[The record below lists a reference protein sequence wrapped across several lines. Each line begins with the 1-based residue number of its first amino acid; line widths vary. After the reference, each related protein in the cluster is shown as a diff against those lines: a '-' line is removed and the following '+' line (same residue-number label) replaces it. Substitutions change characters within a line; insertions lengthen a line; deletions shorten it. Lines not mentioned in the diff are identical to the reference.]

1 MTTTT
6 NNNNEGST
14 MTTTKAT
21 DNGSWE
27 RWQKRFAAG
36 IADAIMDA
44 IYETCRSNDVPVDEM
59 QAIGREALRQASER
73 NG

>member
-1 MTTTT
+1 MTTTPT
-6 NNNNEGST
+6 TEGST
-14 MTTTKAT
+14 MSKH
-21 DNGSWE
+21 
-27 RWQKRFAAG
+27 QQFAAG